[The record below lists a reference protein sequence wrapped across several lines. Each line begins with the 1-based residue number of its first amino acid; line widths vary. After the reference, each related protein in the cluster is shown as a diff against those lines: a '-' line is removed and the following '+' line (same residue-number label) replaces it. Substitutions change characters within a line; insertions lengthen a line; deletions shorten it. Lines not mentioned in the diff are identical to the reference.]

1 MTPRPIPSTRDRDR
15 DRVAEELGVDLA
27 TLRRKLVAEGRRS
40 VDRLAAVLG
49 DASRPPCDRERALDT
64 LLTIVDIATELET
77 PRRRVR

>member
-1 MTPRPIPSTRDRDR
+1 MTPRPIPSTRDR

-49 DASRPPCDRERALDT
+49 DASRSPGDRERALDT
-64 LLTIVDIATELET
+64 LLTIVDSATELET
-77 PRRRVR
+77 PQPRVR